1 MIPNPPVTIAE
12 RLGAISIAAMM
23 ACMVF
28 GIAYGL
34 HSAISKNSPNKRIQ
48 GRPIPL
54 WVTVFTLLGSC
65 LGAWIADNQS
75 YYLHEVVGGL
85 GGFGLLIGLAI
96 GNIHGF
102 VDLYRARTTNMNC
115 SVGVV
120 DSRKL
125 QTDLHETNPY
135 ASPKLP

>member
-12 RLGAISIAAMM
+12 RIGAISIAAMM

-48 GRPIPL
+48 GRPIPW
-54 WVTVFTLLGSC
+54 WVTSFMFSGSC

-102 VDLYRARTTNMNC
+102 VDLYRARTTKRNS
-115 SVGVV
+115 SVCLA
-120 DSRKL
+120 DSRSL
-125 QTDLHETNPY
+125 PTDLLESNPY
-135 ASPKLP
+135 APPRLP

>member
-1 MIPNPPVTIAE
+1 MFPNPPVTIAE

-23 ACMVF
+23 ACMIF

-48 GRPIPL
+48 GRPIAW
-54 WVTVFTLLGSC
+54 WVTFFMFSGSC
-65 LGAWIADNQS
+65 IGAWIADNQS
-75 YYLHEVVGGL
+75 YYLYEVVGGL

-102 VDLYRARTTNMNC
+102 VDLYRARRTKVNR
-115 SVGVV
+115 SQGLV
-120 DSRKL
+120 DSRTL
-125 QTDLHETNPY
+125 QADLFETNPY
-135 ASPKLP
+135 ESPRLP